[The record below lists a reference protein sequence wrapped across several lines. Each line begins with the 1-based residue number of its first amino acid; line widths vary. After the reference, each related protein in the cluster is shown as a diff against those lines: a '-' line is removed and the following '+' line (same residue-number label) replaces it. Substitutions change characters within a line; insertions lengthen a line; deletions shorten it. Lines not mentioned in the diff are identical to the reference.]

1 MVAVTVILAAVI
13 GAFVLGFGDSLSEPA
28 PDAQIDFDYDAS
40 GEEITVAHDGGQ
52 TLTPDNTGFLEV
64 TNLVGTD
71 PFNDA
76 GANVVND
83 EDGVATL
90 DGTISAGDVI
100 VDDEEVDDTDGE
112 VTLVWENS
120 DRSNSQEL
128 GSFNIP

>member
-13 GAFVLGFGDSLSEPA
+13 GAFVLGVGDSLSEPA
-28 PDAQIDFDYDAS
+28 PDAQMDFDYDAS
-40 GEEITVAHDGGQ
+40 AEEITVAHDGGQ

-64 TNLVGTD
+64 TNVVEAD
-71 PFNDA
+71 PFDED
-76 GANVVND
+76 ANVVND

-90 DGTISAGDVI
+90 DGAISAGDVI
-100 VDDEEVDDTDGE
+100 VDGEAVDDTDGE